1 MEKLIVKFEL
11 NPTLDN
17 ANRIYKHE
25 RKHPMSVCALSVEQ
39 IDILDKA
46 MEVEH
51 DNYMTQWVAIN
62 YKEIE
67 GGV

>member
-1 MEKLIVKFEL
+1 MMMEKLIVKFEL

-39 IDILDKA
+39 INILNKA
-46 MEVEH
+46 ME
-51 DNYMTQWVAIN
+51 MKA
-62 YKEIE
+62 
-67 GGV
+67 